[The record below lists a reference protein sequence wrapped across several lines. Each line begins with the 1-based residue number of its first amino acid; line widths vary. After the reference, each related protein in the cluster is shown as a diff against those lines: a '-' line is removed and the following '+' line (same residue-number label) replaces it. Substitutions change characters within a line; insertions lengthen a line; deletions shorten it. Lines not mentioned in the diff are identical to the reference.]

1 MAGALRPVVL
11 LMLFASLLFVLAGVL
26 DGAYPGGASWFTG
39 TSADFAALSYV
50 FGLVNTV
57 VALLV
62 ARGSERSLIARIA
75 LAGFFVIERPGS
87 AFLFG
92 EKSIP
97 SIGTHLVTG
106 AIELVILI
114 SALRVWR
121 LGHSLAA
128 KDVDM
133 LFALEGSSPVP
144 REEDGKRG
152 KRAKRPN
159 SAALPAGQAWLIGAV
174 TLLMAIVLV
183 ADGLYE
189 GFVPGG
195 RDWSVSGEGAGW
207 LVYLFAS
214 VMLVI
219 AVRAVHGA
227 RLALRALL
235 VVALILFLE
244 RSFTP
249 FSLREQDPIVLALH
263 GLAALVSLAVALTT
277 ANAIRAGRS
286 SAPDTL
292 RSLEAA

>member
-1 MAGALRPVVL
+1 MFNDIAGRLTA
-11 LMLFASLLFVLAGVL
+11 AQH
-26 DGAYPGGASWFTG
+26 D
-39 TSADFAALSYV
+39 ADNA
-50 FGLVNTV
+50 
-57 VALLV
+57 
-62 ARGSERSLIARIA
+62 IRIA
-75 LAGFFVIERPGS
+75 ANQVNQLTAHLATINTEYG
-87 AFLFG
+87 
-92 EKSIP
+92 
-97 SIGTHLVTG
+97 
-106 AIELVILI
+106 
-114 SALRVWR
+114 
-121 LGHSLAA
+121 
-128 KDVDM
+128 
-133 LFALEGSSPVP
+133 
-144 REEDGKRG
+144 G
-152 KRAKRPN
+152 KRATRPN

-195 RDWSVSGEGAGW
+195 REWSVSGEGAGW